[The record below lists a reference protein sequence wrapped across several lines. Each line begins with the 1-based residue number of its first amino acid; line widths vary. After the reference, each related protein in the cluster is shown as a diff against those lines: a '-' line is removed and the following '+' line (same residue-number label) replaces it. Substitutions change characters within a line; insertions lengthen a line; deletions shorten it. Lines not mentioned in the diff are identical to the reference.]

1 MLKGVSKL
9 IVGFFCASLI
19 LSMPI
24 NPMAITTQNG
34 AFADPNVNIPKSL
47 VFEER
52 GKDYFT
58 QHYSDGTGTTT
69 FGLPEW
75 IEGDNGYVP
84 YQVFENTNTFVI
96 ESQHLPLAINK
107 NDCTT
112 AMYLPDTRIL
122 DGAGTL
128 IEKEYWQV
136 HTKETSSSS
145 YSLLDTSSWDCNV
158 TINQGDD
165 LSVFATWTKSHGD
178 ETLSEEFYDTVST
191 NSTGTFY
198 FRNVVTEETVIEQ
211 QTITNSTG
219 TFSVNVPTTV
229 NVTTSVPVIPN
240 EIISTFQTEYRYLLD
255 EGEVETFTRIT
266 NNDPNYENHIFGFF
280 EKMEGVNYDAFG
292 LGDDIEFTDDT
303 FIGTYTA
310 TAENVPEKY
319 IKIAEQGY
327 PLFYS
332 LKKAEDFWSGAS
344 AEIYMSGANKKLNVG
359 IDFGENRS
367 ALPLNTLQEL
377 DPTFSYTNSD
387 TVKRTYDGGTTAS
400 SCGAT
405 GTSTDT
411 TGKIQRATSSGEGT
425 CQKMSFQ
432 WDLSSITSPVVV
444 TDSDF
449 KINIATV
456 SNMGSET
463 CSVFPMTY
471 DLGSATVAQIHT
483 DASDGTA
490 YVSNIACSSTGD
502 KTVDLGSSGDTDVAT
517 AINGDQEFEIG
528 FFFTTQTR
536 DTTTREATTGTP
548 QLTLTYETATVT
560 GAPTS
565 LSATGASTSQIN
577 LSWTAPDTSAST
589 VPAVSGYRIQNST
602 FAFANSTL
610 PEWRTGDSDTYGSI
624 DGAVDMATANLY
636 LGFNGTKK
644 TFTLYDDLTSSS
656 GWTSNDESVS
666 DGGAVV
672 TSGAIDFKM
681 TGSNTVDNIAYEL
694 PNIAS
699 STWVLRW
706 DVLYDGFSSGSDGE
720 NHLFGLTSG
729 DHTIGMANPYTG
741 SGGSSTSED
750 RITFAWASYDADERV
765 GIETSDGVYSNAY
778 SDTGAFVD
786 DNLDVTGNVK
796 YYMELK
802 RVSDTTV
809 KLDIKTGSHDGDSKT
824 GYPVTS
830 TSASSNVKDL
840 KYIKLLNR
848 AVEDSRSGYFTGDI
862 DNVQFCDG
870 TSTFSDCMIDSRNTH
885 KDGEQSP
892 QTIFQDQSLQNNH
905 AEHKGASGSI
915 TSLDTNLNFE
925 GTNSANFNGV
935 DNYLAINTTSA
946 IIPTSSAFTLG
957 TWIQPDIINSTSTYK
972 QTIFSYPT
980 SAGTVDFN
988 IEGDDLEF
996 RSGDSNNDPIIARTH
1011 GMNSD
1016 SWNNVAVSRDS
1027 SNNFE
1032 IFVNGTRVGA
1042 VASNSTAL
1050 GSVSSGEA
1058 NFVGSNGGTSNFF
1071 NGKMDEMYVLA
1082 SQSDTVI
1089 DNISS
1094 RGENTWTDL
1103 SYNTGGTGTTYSHST
1118 IVGGGGTEQAYRVSA
1133 HNSVGIGAYD
1143 LVLGETAST
1152 PSAPQNLA
1160 VSPQMNGDT
1169 HEQKLTW
1176 SNPSSEG
1183 ASSISNFKV
1192 YRGTSSGF
1200 TANSGSLVTT
1210 LGDVFTYT
1218 DSGLN
1223 GRTAY
1228 YYIVSAVNTQGEGTK
1243 TSEVSATT
1251 KNFNVV
1257 VKAVRND
1264 NTTAITSGYVYQ
1276 TNSTSVL
1283 NQFALNSTGFNTPKM
1298 TGLYGNQ
1305 NFTISESSNNFV
1317 IKEILNSNIAQNKV
1331 GSSFIN
1337 AQTNIFDV
1345 DCSSNGSGTD
1355 VRLYVNSTVGHQMT
1369 STTPSCSSSDVI
1381 TWDNVFTANGA
1392 VTNAGTGDHDSKI
1405 IAEILS
1411 TDKYGV
1417 NADSLVYNTTNT
1429 VTTTY
1434 SAPKITSGTFTVG
1447 SALETRIFNFT
1458 LDLGVIEVESTP
1470 SGGGGGGGNIQTSGG
1485 GIMGG
1490 LQEFIEESFEFS
1502 MATKVHKVE
1511 LGQTITDSITVTWN
1525 QPEEVKIMGID
1536 AGRYNSWFGFQ
1547 KTPFTLLGSSDGFS
1561 TSKIP
1566 YKIRVPDNY
1575 CENATG
1581 QTLCAEAI
1589 IYQIPVVVTGKVND
1603 EIFKG
1608 NAIIK
1613 IDLSKTVQ
1621 PALFAVF
1628 LAFTGGIGAIIY
1640 RARSAGGSR
1649 KPTGKRESKKKGS
1662 FLSELS
1668 KNYNK

>member
-1 MLKGVSKL
+1 
-9 IVGFFCASLI
+9 
-19 LSMPI
+19 
-24 NPMAITTQNG
+24 
-34 AFADPNVNIPKSL
+34 
-47 VFEER
+47 
-52 GKDYFT
+52 
-58 QHYSDGTGTTT
+58 
-69 FGLPEW
+69 
-75 IEGDNGYVP
+75 
-84 YQVFENTNTFVI
+84 
-96 ESQHLPLAINK
+96 
-107 NDCTT
+107 
-112 AMYLPDTRIL
+112 
-122 DGAGTL
+122 
-128 IEKEYWQV
+128 
-136 HTKETSSSS
+136 
-145 YSLLDTSSWDCNV
+145 
-158 TINQGDD
+158 
-165 LSVFATWTKSHGD
+165 
-178 ETLSEEFYDTVST
+178 
-191 NSTGTFY
+191 
-198 FRNVVTEETVIEQ
+198 
-211 QTITNSTG
+211 
-219 TFSVNVPTTV
+219 
-229 NVTTSVPVIPN
+229 
-240 EIISTFQTEYRYLLD
+240 
-255 EGEVETFTRIT
+255 
-266 NNDPNYENHIFGFF
+266 
-280 EKMEGVNYDAFG
+280 
-292 LGDDIEFTDDT
+292 
-303 FIGTYTA
+303 
-310 TAENVPEKY
+310 
-319 IKIAEQGY
+319 
-327 PLFYS
+327 
-332 LKKAEDFWSGAS
+332 
-344 AEIYMSGANKKLNVG
+344 
-359 IDFGENRS
+359 
-367 ALPLNTLQEL
+367 
-377 DPTFSYTNSD
+377 
-387 TVKRTYDGGTTAS
+387 
-400 SCGAT
+400 
-405 GTSTDT
+405 
-411 TGKIQRATSSGEGT
+411 
-425 CQKMSFQ
+425 
-432 WDLSSITSPVVV
+432 
-444 TDSDF
+444 
-449 KINIATV
+449 
-456 SNMGSET
+456 
-463 CSVFPMTY
+463 
-471 DLGSATVAQIHT
+471 
-483 DASDGTA
+483 
-490 YVSNIACSSTGD
+490 
-502 KTVDLGSSGDTDVAT
+502 
-517 AINGDQEFEIG
+517 
-528 FFFTTQTR
+528 
-536 DTTTREATTGTP
+536 
-548 QLTLTYETATVT
+548 
-560 GAPTS
+560 
-565 LSATGASTSQIN
+565 
-577 LSWTAPDTSAST
+577 
-589 VPAVSGYRIQNST
+589 
-602 FAFANSTL
+602 
-610 PEWRTGDSDTYGSI
+610 
-624 DGAVDMATANLY
+624 
-636 LGFNGTKK
+636 
-644 TFTLYDDLTSSS
+644 
-656 GWTSNDESVS
+656 
-666 DGGAVV
+666 
-672 TSGAIDFKM
+672 
-681 TGSNTVDNIAYEL
+681 
-694 PNIAS
+694 
-699 STWVLRW
+699 
-706 DVLYDGFSSGSDGE
+706 
-720 NHLFGLTSG
+720 
-729 DHTIGMANPYTG
+729 
-741 SGGSSTSED
+741 
-750 RITFAWASYDADERV
+750 
-765 GIETSDGVYSNAY
+765 
-778 SDTGAFVD
+778 
-786 DNLDVTGNVK
+786 
-796 YYMELK
+796 
-802 RVSDTTV
+802 
-809 KLDIKTGSHDGDSKT
+809 
-824 GYPVTS
+824 
-830 TSASSNVKDL
+830 
-840 KYIKLLNR
+840 
-848 AVEDSRSGYFTGDI
+848 
-862 DNVQFCDG
+862 
-870 TSTFSDCMIDSRNTH
+870 
-885 KDGEQSP
+885 
-892 QTIFQDQSLQNNH
+892 
-905 AEHKGASGSI
+905 
-915 TSLDTNLNFE
+915 
-925 GTNSANFNGV
+925 
-935 DNYLAINTTSA
+935 
-946 IIPTSSAFTLG
+946 
-957 TWIQPDIINSTSTYK
+957 
-972 QTIFSYPT
+972 
-980 SAGTVDFN
+980 
-988 IEGDDLEF
+988 
-996 RSGDSNNDPIIARTH
+996 
-1011 GMNSD
+1011 
-1016 SWNNVAVSRDS
+1016 
-1027 SNNFE
+1027 
-1032 IFVNGTRVGA
+1032 
-1042 VASNSTAL
+1042 
-1050 GSVSSGEA
+1050 
-1058 NFVGSNGGTSNFF
+1058 
-1071 NGKMDEMYVLA
+1071 
-1082 SQSDTVI
+1082 
-1089 DNISS
+1089 
-1094 RGENTWTDL
+1094 
-1103 SYNTGGTGTTYSHST
+1103 
-1118 IVGGGGTEQAYRVSA
+1118 
-1133 HNSVGIGAYD
+1133 
-1143 LVLGETAST
+1143 
-1152 PSAPQNLA
+1152 
-1160 VSPQMNGDT
+1160 MNGDT

-1345 DCSSNGSGTD
+1345 DCSSNGSGSD

-1470 SGGGGGGGNIQTSGG
+1470 SGGGGGGGGGNIQTSGG